1 MLSVFP
7 QFLFALLILIIWA
20 RASSVCKKRRSECH
34 PDESRECNQ
43 STGDANATATIAREA
58 ASSHKRE
65 AIAKSSSEL
74 LVPVKGLMTSVYVE
88 DCDDKEIDVR
98 TQQLHLASVV
108 IVFAITVTNMFITGL
123 GFEPAGSAQA
133 KQES

>member
-7 QFLFALLILIIWA
+7 QFLFALLILVIWA

-34 PDESRECNQ
+34 PESRECNQ
-43 STGDANATATIAREA
+43 STGDANATARITREA
-58 ASSHKRE
+58 ASGHKRE
-65 AIAKSSSEL
+65 AVAKSSSEL
-74 LVPVKGLMTSVYVE
+74 LLPVKGLMTSVYVE
-88 DCDDKEIDVR
+88 DCDDEEIDVR